1 MKAPKIP
8 ILYIEQKVLITM
20 RQTNNTASDNTTPQM
35 LIRKELGGAGDP
47 PLLVSSHFRRQQR
60 KRKYQGFSSEIIP
73 ECVSN
78 RTRTS
83 THLSMLRLA
92 EELECI
98 IPPPPLPQL
107 DEVFNQEE
115 TRQTYQTEK
124 IEVKPR
130 LSRQSSSSLYA

>member
-1 MKAPKIP
+1 
-8 ILYIEQKVLITM
+8 M

-47 PLLVSSHFRRQQR
+47 PLLVSSYFRRQQR
-60 KRKYQGFSSEIIP
+60 KRKYQQSLRGVSSEIIP
-73 ECVSN
+73 ECVSK
-78 RTRTS
+78 RTQSS
-83 THLSMLRLA
+83 TRLSMLRLA

-107 DEVFNQEE
+107 DEVFNQE
-115 TRQTYQTEK
+115 TRQKYQNEK

-130 LSRQSSSSLYA
+130 LSRQSSSNSYA

>member
-1 MKAPKIP
+1 
-8 ILYIEQKVLITM
+8 M
-20 RQTNNTASDNTTPQM
+20 RQTNNTSSDNTTPQM

-60 KRKYQGFSSEIIP
+60 KRKYQRSLQDFSSKTIP
-73 ECVSN
+73 ECVSK
-78 RTRTS
+78 RTQSS
-83 THLSMLRLA
+83 TRLSMLRLA

-107 DEVFNQEE
+107 DEVFNQE